1 MDLDPRY
8 QKTQFLTSAALVSQ
22 FSQDTGREVA
32 FAGRSNSGKSS
43 AINVLC
49 QQKGLAH
56 TSKSPGRTRLIN
68 FFVLDTERRL
78 VDLPGYGYA
87 EVSEAQRQHWREL
100 ISDYLRRRQSL
111 RGIVLMMDVRHPL
124 TEVDRL
130 LLEWNKVHHI
140 PTHIL
145 LTKAD
150 KLSRGAALNTL
161 AALRREL
168 AVAYPTGVGAQLF
181 SSLQRTGLDEAYAQ
195 LNLWLGMEPLLGG

>member
-8 QKTQFLTSAALVSQ
+8 QKTHFLASAALASQ
-22 FSQDTGREVA
+22 FPQDNGFEVA

-43 AINVLC
+43 AINTLC
-49 QQKGLAH
+49 QQRGLAH

-68 FFVLDTERRL
+68 FFALDTERRL

-100 ISDYLRRRQSL
+100 IGEYLRRRRSL

-124 TEVDRL
+124 TEVDQL
-130 LLEWNKVHHI
+130 LLGWNKAHQTQ
-140 PTHIL
+140 THIL

-150 KLSRGAALNTL
+150 KLSRGAGMNTL

-168 AVAYPTGVGAQLF
+168 AAAYPTGVSAQLF
-181 SSLQRTGLDEAYAQ
+181 SSLQRTGLGEAYAQ
-195 LNLWLGMEPLLGG
+195 LNLWLGMEPLPAK